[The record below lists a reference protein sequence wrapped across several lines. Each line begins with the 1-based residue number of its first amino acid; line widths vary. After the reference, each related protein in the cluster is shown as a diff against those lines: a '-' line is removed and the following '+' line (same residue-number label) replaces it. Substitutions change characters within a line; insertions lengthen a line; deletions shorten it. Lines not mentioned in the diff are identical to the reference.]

1 VNFKNWSPEERD
13 EYDAMLAEIVTSAT
27 DSGER
32 ADLMEAKM
40 RDAIQA
46 QRFWANDA
54 EYHACRVGYLAQIK
68 SYLKRNRLLFSYE
81 GLLISRPRV
90 VGTKSV
96 SESGETVHIQALIE
110 TLTFDELR
118 QKRLEYLRQIRAY
131 DENLALVD
139 RLLALA
145 DMCPEASSPIDALKM
160 LDLTVEDYLGEAAA

>member
-1 VNFKNWSPEERD
+1 MNFKTWGPEERA
-13 EYDAMLAEIVTSAT
+13 EYDAMLDEIISSASDT
-27 DSGER
+27 GER

-54 EYHACRVGYLAQIK
+54 EYHACRVGYIAQIK
-68 SYLKRNRLLFSYE
+68 SYLKRTRVMFSYD
-81 GLLISRPRV
+81 GSIISRPRF
-90 VGTKSV
+90 VGARAKT
-96 SESGETVHIQALIE
+96 ESGEVFYTQALIE

-118 QKRLEYLRQIRAY
+118 EKRLDYLRQIRAY

-145 DMCPEASSPIDALKM
+145 DMCPKASTPNDALK
-160 LDLTVEDYLGEAAA
+160 LLNLTVEDYLGEAAA

>member
-1 VNFKNWSPEERD
+1 MNFKTWSPQERA
-13 EYDAMLAEIVTSAT
+13 EYDAMLAEVVSAAT
-27 DSGER
+27 DTRER
-32 ADLMEAKM
+32 ADLMEDKM
-40 RDAIQA
+40 HDAVQA

-54 EYHACRVGYLAQIK
+54 QRHACRVGYLAQIK
-68 SYLKRNRLLFSYE
+68 SYLKRTRLLFSHD

-90 VGTKSV
+90 VGTKTI

-145 DMCPEASSPIDALKM
+145 DMCPQATTPTEALKV
-160 LDLTVEDYLGEAAA
+160 LDLTVEGYLGEEAA

>member
-110 TLTFDELR
+110 TLTFDE
-118 QKRLEYLRQIRAY
+118 QRLEYLRQIRAY